1 MWRSRRLAGPSK
13 GMPLRPTPDALRERA
28 FAVLGSRVV
37 GADVLDLYAGT
48 GAVGLEALSR
58 GARRAV
64 FVERHRAAAGIIRR
78 NIDQLEP
85 TGTMTRLVCRPA
97 RAAVADLGRRRQS
110 FGLVWAD
117 PPFDRWEEGL
127 ETLIFACNT
136 GILAENGVVC
146 LECPAEA
153 DLGAFQMPMVLS
165 RDLGGGASRLLIMEL
180 PPRHL
185 DSRANAGG
193 ENPP

>member
-1 MWRSRRLAGPSK
+1 
-13 GMPLRPTPDALRERA
+13 MPLRPTPDALRERA

-58 GARRAV
+58 GARWTV

-78 NIDQLEP
+78 NINQLEP
-85 TGTMTRLVCRPA
+85 ADTMTRVMCRPA
-97 RAAVADLGRRRQS
+97 RAAVADLARRRQS
-110 FGLVWAD
+110 FDLVWAD
-117 PPFDRWEEGL
+117 PPFDHWEEGL
-127 ETLIFACNT
+127 ETLIFAGET
-136 GILAENGVVC
+136 GILAETGVIC

-153 DLGAFQMPMVLS
+153 DLTAFQMPLVVS

-185 DSRANAGG
+185 DARANAGG
-193 ENPP
+193 GTPP